1 VDETAPGYRWAGLGI
16 ALGCLA
22 ALAVLVIELGGMLIV
37 TLALVVVA
45 AGLFIGPARTAVLAA
60 VTSAVGVILAL
71 SLDID
76 LKAYRIIGIVGGS
89 LLGVAVAWAIDR
101 RLRHIRRMTRTQSAI
116 FEAVPDAL
124 LVLDDQGCVVAAN
137 HALGELV
144 PGAHA
149 GERVHPLLGHVLANG
164 VDCGGGCI
172 LDDPS
177 SLGAEHPLEVVDGE
191 RLRIDGRDIHIEYTA
206 GRVDEHNWVVSLRDV
221 GALVAADEDRRVLLE
236 AATRQREQEIL
247 LRALGSPQLSALP
260 EVPGVDLDMFNV
272 AVDSSPSGRDIVDVT
287 ELPDGRVL
295 ILMVDALGSGVIS
308 VRDAW
313 KVLYVARSYF
323 ISGVALSDLLSRT
336 ATTLAAE
343 TEPPKASVL
352 AAVLDSR
359 TGDLELA
366 TGGHPPGLIVHADGS
381 SAWLEASG
389 RGVGAPQ
396 PGSQSTAHALLA
408 PTDSLVLYTDGVVSA
423 THDVVAGLSNLRASA
438 TALRRRPTPGWARA
452 LLEAV
457 LPPDPAAGDATVLL
471 LRLSDQAGDSRQS
484 RAIL

>member
-1 VDETAPGYRWAGLGI
+1 MDETAPRYRWAGLGI

-22 ALAVLVIELGGMLIV
+22 ALALLVAELDGVLIV

-45 AGLFIGPARTAVLAA
+45 AGLFIGPARTAILAA
-60 VTSAVGVILAL
+60 VTSAVGVVLAF
-71 SLDID
+71 SLDVD
-76 LKAYRIIGIVGGS
+76 LRAYRLIGIVGGS

-101 RLRHIRRMTRTQSAI
+101 RLRHVRRMTRTQSAI
-116 FEAVPDAL
+116 FDAVPDAL

-137 HALGELV
+137 HALAALV
-144 PGAHA
+144 PGAHV
-149 GERVHPLLGHVLANG
+149 GQRVHPLLGHVLATG

-177 SLGAEHPLEVVDGE
+177 SLDRPVEVVDGE
-191 RLRIDGRDIHIEYTA
+191 RLRTDDRDVHIEYTA
-206 GRVDEHNWVVSLRDV
+206 GRVDEHHWVVSLRDV

-247 LRALGSPQLSALP
+247 LRALGSPQLSSLP
-260 EVPGVDLDMFNV
+260 EVGGVDLDMFNV
-272 AVDSSPSGRDIVDVT
+272 TTGREAPNGRDIVDVT

-295 ILMVDALGSGVIS
+295 ILMVDAQGSGVIS

-313 KVLYVARSYF
+313 KVLYVARAYF
-323 ISGVALSDLLSRT
+323 TSGVALADLVSRT

-352 AAVLDSR
+352 AAVLDIRS
-359 TGDLELA
+359 GELELA
-366 TGGHPPGLIVHADGS
+366 SGGHPPALIVHEDGS
-381 SAWLEASG
+381 TAWVEASG
-389 RGVGAPQ
+389 RGVGAPR
-396 PGSQSTAHALLA
+396 PGSQSTARALLS
-408 PTDSLVLYTDGVVSA
+408 PTDSLILYTDGVVSG
-423 THDVVAGLSNLRASA
+423 TRDVVAGLSNLRASA
-438 TALRRRPTPGWARA
+438 TALRRVPTEGWARA

-457 LPPDPAAGDATVLL
+457 LPTEPAGGDATVLL
-471 LRLSDQAGDSRQS
+471 LRLADHAGRARHN

>member
-1 VDETAPGYRWAGLGI
+1 VDDTAPGYRWAGLGI

-22 ALAVLVIELGGMLIV
+22 ALALLVAELDGVLILTLG
-37 TLALVVVA
+37 LVVVA
-45 AGLFIGPARTAVLAA
+45 ASLFIGPARTAILAAITSVVGIVLAF
-60 VTSAVGVILAL
+60 
-71 SLDID
+71 SLDVD

-101 RLRHIRRMTRTQSAI
+101 RLRHIRRITRTQKA
-116 FEAVPDAL
+116 FFDAVPDAV
-124 LVLDDQGCVVAAN
+124 LVLDSNGCVVAAN
-137 HALGELV
+137 HALAELV
-144 PGAHA
+144 PGA
-149 GERVHPLLGHVLANG
+149 GVGQRVHPLLGHVLATG

-177 SLGAEHPLEVVDGE
+177 SLDRPLEVVDGE
-191 RLRIDGRDIHIEYTA
+191 RLRTGDREIHIEYTA
-206 GRVDEHNWVVSLRDV
+206 GRVDEHQWVVSLRDV

-236 AATRQREQEIL
+236 AATRQREQEIV
-247 LRALGSPQLSALP
+247 LRALGSPHLSSLP
-260 EVPGVDLDMFNV
+260 DVDGVDLDMFSV
-272 AVDSSPSGRDIVDVT
+272 MAGVDGPSGRDIVDVT

-313 KVLYVARSYF
+313 KVLYVARAYF
-323 ISGVALSDLLSRT
+323 TSGVALSDLLSRT

-359 TGDLELA
+359 SGELELA
-366 TGGHPPGLIVHADGS
+366 TGGHPPGLIVHEDGS
-381 SAWLEASG
+381 SAWVEASG
-389 RGVGAPQ
+389 RGVGAPR

-408 PTDSLVLYTDGVVSA
+408 PTDSLILYTDGVVSG
-423 THDVVAGLSNLRASA
+423 TRDVVAGLSNLRASA
-438 TALRRRPTPGWARA
+438 TALRRVPTQGWARA

-457 LPPDPAAGDATVLL
+457 LPPEPAGGDATVLL
-471 LRLSDQAGDSRQS
+471 LRLSDHAGSARHN